1 MIRGIP
7 AASGRPDV
15 VPYDPVKN
23 EIIEVVSFGLYKTE
37 GLPVYRFGGDR
48 LYRSVGRI

>member
-48 LYRSVGRI
+48 LYRSVRRI